1 MKNTK
6 VAIFS
11 NEVKER
17 HDVFVYSIE
26 RASREYSELLVDR
39 QIFMK
44 TISFINILTGS
55 MRAAVFKTYER
66 YIKIAKQR
74 NNLADIGEISMS
86 LLAVLKE
93 ILADINDENQQA
105 FISLLITLAQL
116 KGVDAVEKL
125 IEQVV
130 PQLKHLFVNNKS
142 EYSRGLFYDLMV
154 NLYDRYEEYRQNEM
168 VKGSLIHGLNDS
180 SKMIR
185 DKLAAFWND
194 QNRLDLD
201 PLVRLQQLME
211 TMYVND
217 EESIWLTN
225 AAYLILSVSSRS
237 SDFDRKIFEDPL
249 QECQFTPLY
258 LNMSDP
264 LGISNRSQPMTPLF
278 T

>member
-26 RASREYSELLVDR
+26 RASREYGELLIDR

-66 YIKIAKQR
+66 YIDIAKER
-74 NNLADIGEISMS
+74 NNLPDIDEISMS
-86 LLAVLKE
+86 LLAVLKD

-105 FISLLITLAQL
+105 FISLLIKLAQL
-116 KGVDAVEKL
+116 KGVDSVEKL

-130 PQLKHLFVNNKS
+130 PQLKHLFVNNKN

-154 NLYDRYEEYRQNEM
+154 NLYDRYEEYRQNET

-185 DKLAAFWND
+185 DKLAEFWND
-194 QNRLDLD
+194 
-201 PLVRLQQLME
+201 
-211 TMYVND
+211 
-217 EESIWLTN
+217 
-225 AAYLILSVSSRS
+225 
-237 SDFDRKIFEDPL
+237 
-249 QECQFTPLY
+249 
-258 LNMSDP
+258 
-264 LGISNRSQPMTPLF
+264 
-278 T
+278 